1 MPTSQEKPHDN
12 RFMNHLLKLTT
23 NNVTQDYKNKELL

>member
-12 RFMNHLLKLTT
+12 SFITYLLKLTS
-23 NNVTQDYKNKELL
+23 NNVTQDYKNKKLL